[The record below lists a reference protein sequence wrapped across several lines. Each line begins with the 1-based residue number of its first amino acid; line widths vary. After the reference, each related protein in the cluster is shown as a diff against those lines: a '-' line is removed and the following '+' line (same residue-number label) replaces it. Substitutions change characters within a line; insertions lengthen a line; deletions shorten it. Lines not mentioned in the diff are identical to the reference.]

1 MTAEDG
7 MHKIRLVAGHE
18 LITVLSRR
26 SFLLV
31 AFGLPVLT
39 ALIFFGVS
47 LLQRSAPDALSEI
60 FTGLAVQEP
69 EGYVDHAGVI
79 RVVPDSVPSG
89 ALIEY
94 PDEAAAQRALEA
106 GDIPAYFVIAEDF
119 VETGKGTYIRPD
131 VDLFGDSRPTLLME
145 YVLRVNLLGGDEDL
159 AVRIDQPLRV
169 TSVSLSTDPQ
179 RDEDN
184 PLTGIVPYAITFIF
198 YIVLLGGAT
207 LLLNSVASEKENRV
221 IEVLVMSIAPRQLLV
236 GKIIGLGLAGL
247 AQTIIWMGVGFVL
260 LNLSGNTFNL
270 PQVELPPSIL
280 IWGLIFFLLGYAIF
294 ASLMAGAGAL
304 VPNLRESGQA
314 TIIVLLPLIIPLM
327 FNAALIEEPNNGLA
341 IGLSLF
347 PLTAPIAMMT
357 RLAAAE
363 IPIWQPL
370 LAAALMLLTSVLIIR
385 AVSGLF
391 RAQTLL
397 SGQSF
402 KLRRF
407 FAALAGR
414 V

>member
-1 MTAEDG
+1 
-7 MHKIRLVAGHE
+7 
-18 LITVLSRR
+18 
-26 SFLLV
+26 
-31 AFGLPVLT
+31 
-39 ALIFFGVS
+39 
-47 LLQRSAPDALSEI
+47 
-60 FTGLAVQEP
+60 
-69 EGYVDHAGVI
+69 
-79 RVVPDSVPSG
+79 
-89 ALIEY
+89 
-94 PDEAAAQRALEA
+94 
-106 GDIPAYFVIAEDF
+106 
-119 VETGKGTYIRPD
+119 
-131 VDLFGDSRPTLLME
+131 
-145 YVLRVNLLGGDEDL
+145 
-159 AVRIDQPLRV
+159 VRIDQPLRV

>member
-1 MTAEDG
+1 MN
-7 MHKIRLVAGHE
+7 KIRLVAKHE

-39 ALIFFGVS
+39 TLIFFGIS
-47 LLQRSAPDALSEI
+47 LLQRNAPDALSEI
-60 FTGLAVQEP
+60 FAGLAVQEP
-69 EGYVDHAGVI
+69 EGYVDRAGVI
-79 RVVPDSVPSG
+79 RVVPESVPSD

-94 PDEAAAQRALEA
+94 PNEAAAQQALAA
-106 GDIPAYFVIAEDF
+106 GDIPAYFVIPEDF
-119 VETGKGTYIRPD
+119 IETGKGTYIRTD

-159 AVRIDQPLRV
+159 AARVDRPLQL
-169 TSVSLSTDPQ
+169 TSTSLSSDPQ

-221 IEVLVMSIAPRQLLV
+221 IEVLMMSVAPRQLLV
-236 GKIIGLGLAGL
+236 GKIVGLGLAGL
-247 AQTIIWMGVGFVL
+247 IQTIIWLGVGFVL

-280 IWGLIFFLLGYAIF
+280 IWGLIFFVLGYAIF

-304 VPNLRESGQA
+304 VANLRESGQA
-314 TIIVLLPLIIPLM
+314 SIIVLLPLIIPLM
-327 FNAALIEEPNNGLA
+327 FNAAFIEEPNSGLA

-357 RLAAAE
+357 RLAATE

-370 LAAALMLLTSVLIIR
+370 LAAVLMLLTAILIIR

-391 RAQTLL
+391 HAQTLL
-397 SGQSF
+397 SGQPF

>member
-1 MTAEDG
+1 MNKT
-7 MHKIRLVAGHE
+7 RLVAKHE
-18 LITVLSRR
+18 LISMLSRR

-31 AFGLPVLT
+31 TVGLPLLT
-39 ALIFFGVS
+39 SAIFFGVS
-47 LLQRSAPDALSEI
+47 LLQRSAPDALATI
-60 FTGLAVQEP
+60 IRGLAVQEA
-69 EGYVDHAGVI
+69 EGYVDQAGLI
-79 RVVPDSVPSG
+79 RTLPESLPPGELIAYPDVASAQQALDSG
-89 ALIEY
+89 AI
-94 PDEAAAQRALEA
+94 A
-106 GDIPAYFVIAEDF
+106 AYFVIPQDF
-119 VETGKGTYIRPD
+119 VQSGKGVYIRPD
-131 VDLFGDSRPTLLME
+131 FDLFSDSRPTRLME
-145 YVLRVNLLGGDEDL
+145 YLVRVNLLGGDEAL
-159 AVRIDQPLRV
+159 AEKIDQPLQV
-169 TSVSLSTDPQ
+169 TSTSLSPDPQ

-184 PLTGIVPYAITFIF
+184 PLTSVVPYVITIIF

-221 IEVLVMSIAPRQLLV
+221 IEVLMMSLEPRQLLV
-236 GKIIGLGLAGL
+236 GKIIGLGLAAL
-247 AQTIIWMGVGFVL
+247 AQTTIWLGVGYVL

-270 PQVELPPSIL
+270 PAVELPPAIL
-280 IWGLIFFLLGYAIF
+280 FWGVLFFLLGYAIF

-314 TIIVLLPLIIPLM
+314 TIIVLLPLIIPLT
-327 FNAALIEEPNNGLA
+327 FNVALIEEPNSGLA
-341 IGLSLF
+341 VGLSLF

-357 RLAAAE
+357 RLAAAD

-370 LAAALMLLTSVLIIR
+370 LAAALMLITSVLIIR

-397 SGQSF
+397 SGQPF